1 MFSKCKLC
9 WRVRQPSE
17 ILSQPMKIKAR
28 ALLAILPFCWLFLF
42 GQESGNAAATA
53 FSKDIAPILTKKCVA
68 CHGPEKS
75 KGHFRLDTFDFLM
88 KGGES
93 KSASVVPGQPEESEL
108 FRRLTAKDEDDRM
121 PQKEDPLPQAQ
132 ISLIES
138 WIKEGAKFDGVDA
151 KAPLVTL
158 IPKEPHPDPPE
169 VYRRP
174 VPIMALAFS
183 RTGNEL
189 AVGGYHEI
197 TIWNPGDGRLLR
209 RIKNVAQRTHSLDYS
224 PDGSLLAAAGGSP
237 GQLGEVVLFNPATG
251 ELVKALATMAD
262 MALTTGFNPDGS
274 RLAVGGAD
282 NAIRIY
288 DVASGKEQLVIQ
300 QHADWVMAV
309 AWSPD
314 GAHLASASRD
324 RTARVY
330 DAKTGGLETSY
341 TGHQGPVYAVAFSDD
356 GKRVYSAGRDKK
368 VHVWEAQDGKPA
380 GEIGGFTDDIFKVV
394 VLDKSVFS
402 CSADKIIRRHSTGK
416 RELIRAFSGHTD
428 WVYTFAV
435 DATSKRLAS
444 GSYDGE
450 VRVWDL
456 ENGQTLTAF
465 VASPGYHAAKET
477 VRASVR
483 E

>member
-1 MFSKCKLC
+1 
-9 WRVRQPSE
+9 
-17 ILSQPMKIKAR
+17 MKIKIR
-28 ALLAILPFCWLFLF
+28 ALSATLPFCSLFLV
-42 GQESGNAAATA
+42 GQFAANGEATG
-53 FSKDIAPILTKKCVA
+53 FSKDVAPILAKKCVA

-93 KSASVVPGQPEESEL
+93 KSASVVPGQPEQSEL
-108 FRRLTAKDEDDRM
+108 FRRLTARDEDDRM
-121 PQKEDPLPQAQ
+121 PQKEGPLPAEQ

-169 VYRRP
+169 TYRRP
-174 VPIMALAFS
+174 VPIMTLAFS
-183 RTGNEL
+183 RSGNEL

-197 TIWNPGDGRLLR
+197 TLWNPGDGRLLR

-237 GQLGEVVLFNPATG
+237 GQLGEVVLFNPMNG
-251 ELVKALATMAD
+251 DLVKALGTMAD
-262 MALTTGFNPDGS
+262 MALTTSFSPDGS

-288 DVASGKEQLVIQ
+288 EVESGKEQLVIQ

-309 AWSPD
+309 AWSRD
-314 GAHLASASRD
+314 GGHLASASRD

-330 DAKTGGLETSY
+330 DTKTGGLETSY
-341 TGHQGPVYAVAFSDD
+341 TGHQGPVYAVAFSED

-368 VHVWEAQDGKPA
+368 IHIWETQDGKSS
-380 GEIGGFTDDIFKVV
+380 GEIGGFTDDIFKLE
-394 VLDKSVFS
+394 VLGKSIFS
-402 CSADKIIRRHSTGK
+402 CSADKKIRRHSTGE
-416 RELIRAFSGHTD
+416 RQLVQTFSGHTD
-428 WVYTFAV
+428 WVYAFSV
-435 DATSKRLAS
+435 DESSKRLAS
-444 GSYDGE
+444 GGYDGE
-450 VRVWDL
+450 VRIWNL
-456 ENGQTLTAF
+456 GSGQTLNAF
-465 VASPGYHAAKET
+465 VASPGYHAAEGT
-477 VRASVR
+477 VRASAR